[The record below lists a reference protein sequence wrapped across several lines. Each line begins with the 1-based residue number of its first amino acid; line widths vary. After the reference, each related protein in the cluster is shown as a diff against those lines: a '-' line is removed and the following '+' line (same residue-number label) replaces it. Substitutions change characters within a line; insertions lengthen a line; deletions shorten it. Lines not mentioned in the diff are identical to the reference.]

1 MLHQTPGVTFVK
13 HHPKP
18 YQEWSRYLD
27 SLRMSIRMSIRMNIR
42 MSIRMSIN
50 CGGWHTMLD
59 GIPTEEAS
67 HEVRSGLE
75 HPRADRNSQI
85 KPKNGS
91 AWHFHM
97 MNFDSA
103 PDISPDTDS

>member
-1 MLHQTPGVTFVK
+1 
-13 HHPKP
+13 
-18 YQEWSRYLD
+18 
-27 SLRMSIRMSIRMNIR
+27 MSIR

-50 CGGWHTMLD
+50 CGGWHTVLD

-67 HEVRSGLE
+67 LEVRSGLE

-85 KPKNGS
+85 KPLNAVPLGIS
-91 AWHFHM
+91 VLSQVPM

-103 PDISPDTDS
+103 TDISPDTDS